1 MKIGLIISTYN
12 WVEALS
18 LVLDSVKRQAHLPD
32 EVVICDD
39 GSRSDTKNFI
49 IDLQK
54 IFPCRLKHVW
64 QEDKGFRA
72 AAIRNKGIN
81 ELSSNIDYV
90 VTIDGDMIL
99 HHKFI
104 EDHIRIS
111 EKNCFIQGGRALISK
126 NATMMIFRQKGSN
139 DDFHLFS
146 KGLSNR
152 INTLYLPFLS
162 NFFDKPSKKLSGVR
176 TCNMSF
182 WKDDLYDVNGFNED
196 FVGWGREDS
205 ELVVR
210 LYNKEKFRKNI
221 KFSGLA
227 YHLHHEEKSRLKI
240 SDNDKHLL
248 QSVSDKSSWCDNGLR
263 KLKNNE
269 S

>member
-1 MKIGLIISTYN
+1 MKIGLIITTYN
-12 WVEALS
+12 WVEAL
-18 LVLDSVKRQAHLPD
+18 LQVLDSVKRQSFLPD
-32 EVVICDD
+32 EVVVCDD
-39 GSRSDTKNFI
+39 GSRAESKNFI
-49 IDLQK
+49 LGLQK
-54 IFPCRLKHVW
+54 NFPCKLKYVW

-72 AAIRNKGIN
+72 AAIRNKGVN
-81 ELSSNIDYV
+81 ELSSYIDYV
-90 VTIDGDMIL
+90 VVIDGDMIL
-99 HHKFI
+99 HNKFI
-104 EDHIRIS
+104 EDHISIS

-126 NATMMIFRQKGSN
+126 KATMMIFKQKGSN
-139 DDFHLFS
+139 ADFHFFS
-146 KGLSNR
+146 KGISNR
-152 INTLYLPFLS
+152 INTLHLPFLS

-248 QSVSDKSSWCDNGLR
+248 QSVSDKSSWCDNGLK

>member
-1 MKIGLIISTYN
+1 MKVGLIISTYN
-12 WVEALS
+12 WVDALNQ
-18 LVLDSVKRQAHLPD
+18 VLNSIKLQSRLPD

-39 GSRSDTKNFI
+39 GSRSDTKDLI
-49 IDLQK
+49 IGFQK

-81 ELSSNIDYV
+81 ELSHNIDYV
-90 VTIDGDMIL
+90 VTIDGDMVL
-99 HHKFI
+99 HSKFI
-104 EDHIRIS
+104 EDHIRIA

-126 NATMMIFRQKGSN
+126 NATMMIFRPEGSN
-139 DDFHLFS
+139 DGLHFFS

-162 NFFDKPSKKLSGVR
+162 NFFNKPSKKLSGVR

-182 WKDDLYDVNGFNED
+182 WKDDLYEVNGFNEN

-210 LYNKEKFRKNI
+210 LYNKEKFRKDI

-248 QSVSDKSSWCDNGLR
+248 QSVSNKSSWCDNGLK

>member
-1 MKIGLIISTYN
+1 MKVGLIISTYN
-12 WVEALS
+12 WVDALS
-18 LVLDSVKRQAHLPD
+18 QVLNSIKFQSRLPD

-39 GSRSDTKNFI
+39 GSRSDTKDLI
-49 IDLQK
+49 IGFQK
-54 IFPCRLKHVW
+54 NFPCRLKHVW

-81 ELSSNIDYV
+81 ELSHNIDYV
-90 VTIDGDMIL
+90 VAIDGDMVL
-99 HHKFI
+99 HSKFI
-104 EDHIRIS
+104 EDHIRIA

-126 NATMMIFRQKGSN
+126 NATAILFKQLDINYIFHFFSN
-139 DDFHLFS
+139 
-146 KGLSNR
+146 GLSNR
-152 INTLYLPFLS
+152 INTLYLPFLT
-162 NFFDKPSKKLSGVR
+162 NFLEKPSQKLPGVR

-182 WKDDLYDVNGFNED
+182 WKDDLYAVNGFNEN
-196 FVGWGREDS
+196 FIGWGREDS

-210 LYNKEKFRKNI
+210 LYNKGKFRKNI

-227 YHLHHEEKSRLKI
+227 YHLYHEEKSRLKI
-240 SDNDKHLL
+240 SENDKHLL
-248 QSVSDKSSWCDNGLR
+248 QAVNSKSTWCDNGLK